1 MHIPV
6 LLNEIL
12 ENLNPQSNENFI
24 DCTLNGGGHTKEIL
38 KRIAPEGKVLGVEW
52 DKEIYEN
59 IQKQNIDR
67 LIVVNDSYANLKNI
81 VEANDFKN
89 ISGILFDLGMSSY
102 QIDEEQKGFSFLKNE
117 PLLMAYGNTGR
128 TAIQVVNEYS
138 ENDLEKI
145 IEEYG
150 EENFARK
157 IAKKIVE
164 TRKIKPI
171 KTTLELVEA
180 IKQGIPPQHRNQNIH
195 FATRTFQAIRI
206 EVNEELKNIETV
218 LPQAIEVLNPGG
230 RLAII
235 SFHSLED
242 RIVKNFFK
250 DQEKQNKIKIITDKP
265 ITATEEEL
273 LNNPRAR
280 SSKLRVA
287 IKL

>member
-6 LLNEIL
+6 LLKEVL

-38 KRIAPEGKVLGVEW
+38 AKITPEGKVLGIEW

-67 LIVVNDSYANLKNI
+67 LIAVNDSYANLKNI
-81 VEANDFKN
+81 VEENSFEN
-89 ISGILFDLGMSSY
+89 ISGILLDLGMSSY
-102 QIDEEQKGFSFLKNE
+102 QIDEEKKGFSFLKDE
-117 PLLMAYGNTGR
+117 PLIMAYGNTGK
-128 TAIQVVNEYS
+128 TAEQVVNTYS
-138 ENDLEKI
+138 EQELEKI
-145 IEEYG
+145 IENYG

-157 IAKKIVE
+157 IAKKIIE
-164 TRKIKPI
+164 ARKIKPI
-171 KTTLELVEA
+171 KTTFELVEA
-180 IKQGIPPQHRNQNIH
+180 IKQGIPQKDRNQKIH
-195 FATRTFQAIRI
+195 FATRIFQAIRI
-206 EVNEELKNIETV
+206 EVNNELKNIGNV
-218 LPQAIEVLNPGG
+218 LPQAIEILNQNG
-230 RLAII
+230 RLAVI

-242 RIVKNFFK
+242 RIVKNFLK

-265 ITATEEEL
+265 ITATEEEIAK
-273 LNNPRAR
+273 NPRAR

>member
-12 ENLNPQSNENFI
+12 ESLNPQSNENFI

-38 KRIAPEGKVLGVEW
+38 KRIAPEGKVLGIEW

-67 LIVVNDSYANLKNI
+67 LIAVNDSYANLKNI
-81 VEANDFKN
+81 VDAKEFKN

-102 QIDEEQKGFSFLKNE
+102 QIDEQQKGFSFLKNE

-128 TAIQVVNEYS
+128 TAAQVVNEYS

-157 IAKKIVE
+157 IAKKIIE

-171 KTTLELVEA
+171 KTTFELVEA
-180 IKQGIPPQHRNQNIH
+180 IKQGIPPQYRNQKIH

-218 LPQAIEVLNPGG
+218 LPQSIEVLNPGG

-250 DQEKQNKIKIITDKP
+250 DQEKQNKIKIITEKP

-287 IKL
+287 TRL